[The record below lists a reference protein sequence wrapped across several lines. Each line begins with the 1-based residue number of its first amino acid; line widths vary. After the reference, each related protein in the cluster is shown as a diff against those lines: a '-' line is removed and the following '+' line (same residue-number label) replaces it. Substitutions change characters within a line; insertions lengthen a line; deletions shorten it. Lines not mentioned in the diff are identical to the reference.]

1 MIMTNNRLKY
11 IAALFAFIL
20 LTSIN
25 TYAQSDSLS
34 HYLKIA
40 AENNPA
46 LKADFLSY
54 KASMERIPQVGTL
67 PDLQL
72 DMGFYIQP
80 MDVIDGRQVADFTLM
95 QMFPWFGTRKA
106 AQNEVEH
113 QANVAFEQFRES
125 RDILF
130 LEVYTQWYKLCSL
143 QQKLTNID
151 EQYQHLNQLED
162 LAILKYSSSSSSTSN
177 ANNMSSTL
185 RIRLEKVE
193 IENSRESI
201 ISEIKSEKAKFNA
214 LLDRSS
220 NSEIHIPD
228 TIIKSQYVLNI
239 SSAMDDISAQSPAL
253 GMIKE
258 ESMSFAAKAKADQKM
273 SMPMIGLGVQYS
285 LLNKRLP
292 SAIPVSHMNGMDMIM
307 PMVSLSIPIYR
318 NKYKAQQ
325 RETNLMQQASTEK
338 YNNTFNSLK
347 AELISINHQLDD
359 ASRTVAL
366 LEKQTELAKTTYNLV
381 IQEYSTGKSDL
392 ADVIQVQRQL
402 LDYKLKRAEA
412 IADYNTMV
420 ASAQRLI
427 SFNDIT
433 NNNK

>member
-1 MIMTNNRLKY
+1 MTNNRLKY

-162 LAILKYSSSSSSTSN
+162 LAILKYSSSSSATSN
-177 ANNMSSTL
+177 SNNMSSTL

-214 LLDRSS
+214 LLDRSF

-307 PMVSLSIPIYR
+307 PMISLSIPIYR